1 MVFNFTDFIFSL
13 NPQMSIPCKWS
24 PKYCERTAFLPLQ
37 SCNHFFHNDLEAV
50 HRNHGK
56 KCIQEWKFDKTE
68 TFLHWIIDLLLLLPH
83 QAVFHNSHSCLYL
96 ILPSI
101 PAKSAVALLFLK
113 WPLTLAF
120 WDILK
125 LYQLIPSWVCQH
137 MLKFYLQKYNADWCD
152 SLVRQHTVRHEECE
166 GDGSSP
172 DGAPWVWGTNA
183 RHTLMLN
190 LYNDSSD
197 FRRYFF

>member
-1 MVFNFTDFIFSL
+1 MSSLIFLGINSLLYFPVIVFNFTYFIFSL

-24 PKYCERTAFLPLQ
+24 PKYCERTALLPLQ
-37 SCNHFFHNDLEAV
+37 SCNKFFHNDLEAV

-56 KCIQEWKFDKTE
+56 EFIQMEWKFYITE
-68 TFLHWIIDLLLLLPH
+68 NCLHWIIDLLKYHTFLPH

-96 ILPSI
+96 ILPSV

-113 WPLTLAF
+113 WPSILAF

-137 MLKFYLQKYNADWCD
+137 VLKSSIYKNTMQTD
-152 SLVRQHTVRHEECE
+152 VTV
-166 GDGSSP
+166 
-172 DGAPWVWGTNA
+172 W
-183 RHTLMLN
+183 
-190 LYNDSSD
+190 
-197 FRRYFF
+197 